1 MLPRKPYAFVCFLC
15 EEEAEAAY
23 NALNGYKLEATEERK
38 EEITLYI
45 SYVRQGISFRGQNYF
60 NISLTVF
67 TCPADI
73 CTCPLK
79 VYAIKNI
86 RK

>member
-45 SYVRQGISFRGQNYF
+45 SYVRQGIRCYIIFLIVQSHIYTAE
-60 NISLTVF
+60 S
-67 TCPADI
+67 
-73 CTCPLK
+73 
-79 VYAIKNI
+79 
-86 RK
+86 

>member
-1 MLPRKPYAFVCFLC
+1 MFDLFGCHGNVCEVIMLPRKPYAFVCFLC

-45 SYVRQGISFRGQNYF
+45 SYVRQGISCRGGGGGGGGE
-60 NISLTVF
+60 
-67 TCPADI
+67 
-73 CTCPLK
+73 
-79 VYAIKNI
+79 
-86 RK
+86 